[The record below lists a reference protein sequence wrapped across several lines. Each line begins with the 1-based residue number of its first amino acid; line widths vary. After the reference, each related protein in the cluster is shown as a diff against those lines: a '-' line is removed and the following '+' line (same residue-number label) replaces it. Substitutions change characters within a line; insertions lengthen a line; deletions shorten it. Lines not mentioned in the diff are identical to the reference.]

1 MQDLK
6 TRKDLTTDKNF
17 MINVRVDE
25 LTRREL
31 QKIAGEKQTTVSEL
45 IRAYIYDILK
55 MDRADLDEVAK
66 YELLYNKISEL
77 YTFVKDLGK
86 EKLRK
91 ERLAQIQQNVKGSLI
106 AKRARG
112 EIGKISKKKFEKM
125 IEDETLAAIARS
137 ELSDE

>member
-1 MQDLK
+1 
-6 TRKDLTTDKNF
+6 